1 MSLPNTTGKE
11 IYFGH
16 TITPSRTIE
25 QQAPGV
31 YAVDCGAV
39 HSHRL
44 QAIETKTKQIF
55 EVTK

>member
-11 IYFGH
+11 TYFGH